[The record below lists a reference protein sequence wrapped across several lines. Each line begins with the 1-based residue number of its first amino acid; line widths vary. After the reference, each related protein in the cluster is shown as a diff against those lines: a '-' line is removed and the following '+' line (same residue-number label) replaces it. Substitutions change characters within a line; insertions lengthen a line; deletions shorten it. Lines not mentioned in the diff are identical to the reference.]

1 MFRTSSGI
9 RMSRQPR
16 HVRHGGIVAWAAVTL
31 TAVMGFTAL
40 AVDVGF
46 MTQTKSQMQAAADG
60 SALAAALELPNGR
73 GSGKMSTA
81 SEVDSAGRSAAQAV
95 ATKYRLGE
103 QAAAYLDTSRDV
115 RFGQRTQTSQGAWVE
130 TWGASPYNMVEVTIH
145 RDQPLTG
152 NTATRAD
159 QALPLFFAKAMG
171 NSSAALIA
179 KATAVVSPGNGFQI
193 PPGSGLTCPLLP
205 LAIDETTW
213 NNLVNNG
220 VGSDNYRYTS
230 ASSTVSCHGSGSSG
244 TVVSGNDGIK
254 EVSLYPDSNGSL
266 PSGNRGSVDFGSPNN
281 STADLSRQIRYG
293 CNENDLSYFGG
304 RIQIPSSGLLAVN
317 GDTGLSAGIK
327 DDLAAIIG
335 QPRAIPVFR
344 SVSGPGNNATY
355 QICKFVGIRIL
366 FVQLTG
372 SPSQKKVIVQ
382 PAPVFDGTIVGSPG
396 AIQPDSIM
404 TSLKLVH

>member
-1 MFRTSSGI
+1 MFRT
-9 RMSRQPR
+9 RFETRTRRKLR
-16 HVRHGGIVAWAAVTL
+16 HVRHGGIVAWSAVML

-46 MTQTKSQMQAAADG
+46 MTQTKAQMQAAADG
-60 SALAAALELPNGR
+60 SALSAALEMPNGW
-73 GSGKMSTA
+73 GSGKTLTA
-81 SEVDSAGRSAAQAV
+81 GQVAQAGRDAAVAV
-95 ATKYRLGE
+95 ATTYRLGE

-115 RFGQRTQTSQGAWVE
+115 RFGQRTQTAQGAWIE

-145 RDQPLTG
+145 RDQPLAG
-152 NTATRAD
+152 STATRAD
-159 QALPLFFAKAMG
+159 QELPLFFAKAMG
-171 NSSAALIA
+171 NNSAALIA
-179 KATAVVSPGNGFQI
+179 KATAVVSPGNGFYI
-193 PPGSGLTCPLLP
+193 PPSSGLTCPLLP

-213 NNLVNNG
+213 NNLINNG
-220 VGSDNYRYTS
+220 VGSDNYNYN
-230 ASSTVSCHGSGSSG
+230 SSGAVSSG
-244 TVVSGNDGIK
+244 TDGIK
-254 EVSLYPDSNGSL
+254 EVSMYPDSNGSL
-266 PSGNRGSVDFGSPNN
+266 PSGNRGTVDFGSPNN

-304 RIQIPSSGLLAVN
+304 RIQIPASGLLAVN

-327 DDLAAIIG
+327 DDLPAIIG

-355 QICKFVGIRIL
+355 QICKFVGIRIMY
-366 FVQLTG
+366 VKLTG
-372 SPSQKKVIVQ
+372 SPSGKQVIVQ
-382 PAPVFDGTIVGSPG
+382 PAPVFDGTIVGTPG

>member
-1 MFRTSSGI
+1 MFHTRSGI
-9 RMSRQPR
+9 RMRRKLRSA
-16 HVRHGGIVAWAAVTL
+16 RHGGIVAWSAVTL

-46 MTQTKSQMQAAADG
+46 MTQTKAQMQAAADG
-60 SALAAALELPNGR
+60 AALSAALEMPSGW
-73 GSGKMSTA
+73 GSGKTLTA
-81 SEVDSAGRSAAQAV
+81 GQVAEAGRGAAEAV
-95 ATKYRLGE
+95 ASKYRLGE
-103 QAAAYLDTSRDV
+103 QAAAYLDTNRDV
-115 RFGQRTQTSQGAWVE
+115 RFGQRTQTAQGAWVE

-145 RDQPLTG
+145 RDQPLAG

-159 QALPLFFAKAMG
+159 QELPLFFAKAMG

-179 KATAVVSPGNGFQI
+179 RATAVVSPGNGFQI

-220 VGSDNYRYTS
+220 VGSDNYNYNCNG
-230 ASSTVSCHGSGSSG
+230 TVSSG
-244 TVVSGNDGIK
+244 TDGIK
-254 EVSLYPDSNGSL
+254 EVSMYPDSNGSL
-266 PSGNRGSVDFGSPNN
+266 PSGNRGTVDFGSPNN

-304 RIQIPSSGLLAVN
+304 KIQIPASGTLAVN

-355 QICKFVGIRIL
+355 QICKFVGIRVL
-366 FVQLTG
+366 YVKLTG
-372 SPSQKKVIVQ
+372 SPSGKQVIVQ
-382 PAPVFDGTIVGSPG
+382 PAPVFDGTIVGAPG
-396 AIQPDSIM
+396 AIQTDSIM